1 MPNADE
7 SPLLQ
12 AFGGLRV
19 NGAFG
24 SENIAAGAA
33 RVKRAGEACRIAC
46 PAGEEHAMKRV
57 NHLDNARVH
66 PMSHRGS

>member
-24 SENIAAGAA
+24 SDNIAAGAA

-46 PAGEEHAMKRV
+46 PAGEATRDE
-57 NHLDNARVH
+57 ARESSRQCTCAPNV
-66 PMSHRGS
+66 S